1 MPSLR
6 KRCER
11 GLSWPSSLCMA
22 TILKV
27 LLEFLRILRLA
38 RDYVQQLP
46 GRWASLVA
54 LLGRK
59 LGALLRCCRLE
70 RPSTSRSPK
79 PSKPPY
85 RGSGTR
91 AYSVSGGP
99 AVSKEYVAV
108 AASTVPDSANYPPNQ
123 QETRRQTATVAP
135 TPAVGIPASLSID
148 QLHAGN
154 SPTPFEGRS
163 LASSRNLSA
172 VSIQSRASS
181 RLSIITNSREST
193 RAPAL
198 GQPSRLPRAT
208 HRQFGRGPDPSRSR
222 DRPSRP
228 PTPTTR
234 PHTPYQ
240 FPHLEIITSNP
251 PHIAYE
257 DGRLSPVVQ
266 PSVSSHSHEP
276 LSPPP
281 MDGNQ
286 RKQSSTSVVI
296 EFENPSTESLP
307 LSSINPPQLTE
318 EPFTIDTPTAHSPPA
333 TVAASLQDEEFPT
346 ASLPEDFLP
355 EGRFVQLINSDQVP
369 RYTKNVTMQVGSIV
383 ILLQLFTSVC
393 RSREETAYDVKPL
406 TTAFPQYVVIWTD
419 DVVQSSPSSHQ
430 LCRAERVR
438 ARLAQAR

>member
-1 MPSLR
+1 
-6 KRCER
+6 
-11 GLSWPSSLCMA
+11 MA
-22 TILKV
+22 TILKL

-38 RDYVQQLP
+38 RDYVQHFP

-54 LLGRK
+54 FLGRK
-59 LGALLRCCRLE
+59 LGALLRCCGLE
-70 RPSTSRSPK
+70 RPGTLRSPK

-85 RGSGTR
+85 CGSGAR

-99 AVSKEYVAV
+99 AVSKEYVVV
-108 AASTVPDSANYPPNQ
+108 AASSVPDSANYPNP

-135 TPAVGIPASLSID
+135 TPAVGIPAQTLASLSID
-148 QLHAGN
+148 QLHASN

-163 LASSRNLSA
+163 LAHRSSGNLSA
-172 VSIQSRASS
+172 ISIQSKASS

-228 PTPTTR
+228 STPTTR

-240 FPHLEIITSNP
+240 FPRLEIITSNP
-251 PHIAYE
+251 PHVAYE
-257 DGRLSPVVQ
+257 DGRVSPVVQ
-266 PSVSSHSHEP
+266 PPSVSPHSHEP

-318 EPFTIDTPTAHSPPA
+318 EPFTIDTPTANSPPV
-333 TVAASLQDEEFPT
+333 TVAESLQDEEFPT
-346 ASLPEDFLP
+346 ASLPEEFLP

-369 RYTKNVTMQVGSIV
+369 RYTKNVTMQVGSII

-406 TTAFPQYVVIWTD
+406 TTVFPQYVMTWTD
-419 DVVQSSPSSHQ
+419 DVVQPSLSSLQ
-430 LCRAERVR
+430 LFRAERVR
-438 ARLAQAR
+438 AWLAQAR